1 MVFRVRIRK
10 ILIYPNLLGYILC
23 VYRTISVFS
32 PYVFRTITIFFL
44 YHYHIFSVKHGA
56 TKIFIP
62 YFFRKFIAAVQF
74 PTNPVYILHISVRLP
89 TGRLPREN
97 MVINR
102 IKRVN
107 GEY

>member
-62 YFFRKFIAAVQF
+62 YFFRKFIVQF